1 MESDNSSEILNL
13 QILENEYNLVMQQYE
28 QANLNL
34 IASLKSQDILNNTYT
49 SLPGRTN
56 WGSENL
62 WGGKV
67 DSENECKSKCD
78 SDPLCVGATYSV
90 SKELCW
96 TAKGK
101 NEINTGLSDD
111 YALIKEKNKNYVS
124 LPGRTFFGT
133 TGLKEGAVDSEN
145 ECKALCSSDPLCTGA
160 TYNASKSYCW
170 TRSGKGDIAPGLGD
184 DVALITEVTQNAN
197 TVQQLND
204 KLTDLNLK
212 IGEALNKAIPEVRL
226 QMNEK
231 AEKQGTLQ
239 SVYSQLLID
248 RKNIDSMLKEYQ
260 MIEQQYD
267 DKTIYVDQNH
277 SAHILW
283 IIIAILVVIFT
294 LKMQFFP
301 TSNSNPIK
309 FIFWFLYA
317 VLFAIVTT
325 RLNSAPGF
333 FLWGLIIVIFALMQM
348 KIMPSP

>member
-34 IASLKSQDILNNTYT
+34 IASLKSQGVLDDKNPQCQGWAERDPSECSVNPNYMLQMCKKSCKNYLTENKNFV
-49 SLPGRTN
+49 SLKGRTY
-56 WGSENL
+56 WGIS
-62 WGGKV
+62 
-67 DSENECKSKCD
+67 
-78 SDPLCVGATYSV
+78 
-90 SKELCW
+90 
-96 TAKGK
+96 
-101 NEINTGLSDD
+101 
-111 YALIKEKNKNYVS
+111 
-124 LPGRTFFGT
+124 
-133 TGLKEGAVDSEN
+133 GLKEGAVDSEN
-145 ECKALCSSDPLCTGA
+145 DCKALCSSDPLCTGA
-160 TYNASKSYCW
+160 TYNAGKAYCW

-204 KLTDLNLK
+204 KLTELNLK

-231 AEKQGTLQ
+231 AEKQDTLQ

-267 DKTIYVDQNH
+267 DKTIYVEQNH

-283 IIIAILVVIFT
+283 IIIAILVIIFT

-301 TSNSNPIK
+301 NTKSNPIK
-309 FIFWFLYA
+309 FIFWFLFA
-317 VLFAIVTT
+317 ILFAIVTM

-333 FLWGLIIVIFALMQM
+333 FLWGIIIVLFALMQM